1 VQVKSLTG
9 LWLVMAEELSA
20 MHGVSTHRDSLT
32 VTKRVNTEGLS
43 FLTITLPTFCTDF
56 ERSLADGCIGSG
68 QFLGFKRNGGLPAFL
83 QGFLRRIFDAQSG
96 TLLESPC
103 VDSIIAIR
111 QLTCLFKKLDLP
123 CTDSRQRKALTRY
136 LECEDELK
144 HLDSEWT
151 PDDFREFS
159 RMSSMLFGNVFDRV
173 NREVDTFNIWPKHG
187 PGSTADRLLGNQKWR
202 FTEWTERLER
212 VFPYREYAG
221 PNLRLSTVPSVHLAP
236 GEERPVRVIL
246 VPKTQ
251 KTPRVIAI
259 EPTCMQYLQQG
270 LMRSLVTK
278 LECRPGSMPSDLAAD
293 RRPLAFVGFSDQETN
308 RLLARKGSS
317 DGSLAT
323 LDLSEASDRVSNTLV
338 REMLRPWPSLLEAVQ
353 ATRSL
358 SAELSDGTKVRLS
371 KFASMG
377 SALCFPMEAMVFTT
391 IVFLG
396 IQDARKTRL
405 TPKKLRSF
413 EGKVRVFGDDIIVPA
428 DCAIAVMEKLEA
440 FGLKVNTNKSFWT
453 GMFRESCGGD
463 YYQGEWV
470 TPLRLGTMPPYKRQ
484 DVAELLNWIEFSNS
498 LHFQGYWKSA
508 LYVSNIVERVLG
520 KLPVTQ
526 NSSAALSLKSFHSG
540 FRGRLGWDKD
550 LQVATLHAW
559 TVSARSPIN
568 EIDGLPALRKALSG
582 DWSDPIF
589 REHLVRSGRPSSVRV
604 KKRWVP
610 A

>member
-1 VQVKSLTG
+1 MKSLIG
-9 LWLVMAEELSA
+9 LWLVMSEELSDI
-20 MHGVSTHRDSLT
+20 HGVSTHRDGLT
-32 VTKRVNTEGLS
+32 VTKRVKTEGLS

-56 ERSLADGCIGSG
+56 DRSLAEGCIGSG

-83 QGFLRRIFDAQSG
+83 SGFLRRIFDAQSG
-96 TLLESPC
+96 KLLDEPC
-103 VDSIIAIR
+103 IDSIIAVRI
-111 QLTCLFKKLDLP
+111 LTNLAKKLDLP
-123 CTDSRQRKALTRY
+123 CTDSRQRKALSKY

-144 HLDSEWT
+144 QLDGGWT
-151 PDDFREFS
+151 SVDFREFS
-159 RMSSMLFGNVFDRV
+159 RMSSLLFGDVFNSV
-173 NREVDTFNIWPKHG
+173 NREIDQFDIWPKHG
-187 PGSTADRLLGNQKWR
+187 PGATADRLNGNQKWR

-212 VFPYREYAG
+212 VFPFREYAG
-221 PNLRLSTVPSVHLAP
+221 PDLRLSTAPSVHLAP

-270 LMRSLVTK
+270 LMRTLVTK
-278 LECRPGSMPSDLAAD
+278 LESHPSMRVGKSAS
-293 RRPLAFVGFSDQETN
+293 RRASTFVGFSDQEAN
-308 RLLARKGSS
+308 RLLARQGSI
-317 DGSLAT
+317 DGTLAT

-358 SAELSDGTKVRLS
+358 SAELPDGTKVRLS

-396 IQDARKTRL
+396 IQDALKTRL
-405 TPKKLRSF
+405 TPSKLLGF
-413 EGKVRVFGDDIIVPA
+413 EGKVRVFGDDIIVPS

-440 FGLKVNTNKSFWT
+440 FGLKVNTNKSFWS
-453 GMFRESCGGD
+453 GNFRESCGGD
-463 YYQGEWV
+463 YYKGEWV

-484 DVAELLNWIEFSNS
+484 DVAELLNWVEFSNS

-508 LYVSNIVERVLG
+508 MYVSNIVERVLG
-520 KLPVTQ
+520 KLPVTDRD
-526 NSSAALSLKSFHSG
+526 SAALSLKSFHAG
-540 FRGRLGWDKD
+540 TRGRLGWDRH

-559 TVSARSPIN
+559 TVSARSPVN

-589 REHLVRSGRPSSVRV
+589 REHLVRSGRPSSVHV